1 MESNSWRKT
10 IGVVVRPASLS
21 LLTLLF
27 ATVVAAYTWFLLDLN
42 LSLSCSGPPARGANI
57 NHAIAVVFFGGL
69 AMSGLILLVRKR
81 RHFLLAVVLLGVAA
95 LSFAIVL
102 VRLDSAT
109 YVQQNATC
117 SLSTFVGRTQGSERG
132 TAGYLYVLWGAALG
146 MLLVQAARL
155 LTESL
160 RSSGNEP
167 LKGASE

>member
-1 MESNSWRKT
+1 MESNSWRNT
-10 IGVVVRPASLS
+10 IGVVARPASLS
-21 LLTLLF
+21 LLAVLF
-27 ATVVAAYTWFLLDLN
+27 ATAVAVYTWFHLDLN

-69 AMSGLILLVRKR
+69 ALSGLILLVPKR
-81 RHFLLAVVLLGVAA
+81 RQFLLAVLLLGVAA

-102 VRLDSAT
+102 VRLDSAM

-117 SLSTFVGRTQGSERG
+117 SLSTFVGETQGSESA
-132 TAGYLYVLWGAALG
+132 TAGYLYVLSGVPLG
-146 MLLVQAARL
+146 VLLVQVARV

-160 RSSGNEP
+160 RSNGNDP